1 MRLHL
6 NFQQTRGF
14 MRHLLKT
21 FTSIILL
28 INTAHAGGFEG
39 PTMSNTADEFTSNIG
54 KSFWIFYGVTDDKKC
69 DYAFSRIKPN
79 PDVSDIRRY
88 KSNAPVKATIL
99 AVIQTDHYQMSK
111 FYKIKLGDTDTGYT
125 WATTFT
131 PPTQTDLNED
141 ELTNPCLLAISPD
154 ERASK
159 LEKINNDKQAT
170 IDQEAKERTIEEAR
184 LRSENEKREALSKKP
199 GARIG
204 MSAKQVRESTSWG
217 EPEKINRTTSARG
230 THEQWVYGGGNY
242 LYFRNGKLV
251 TIQN

>member
-1 MRLHL
+1 MHYLT
-6 NFQQTRGF
+6 QA
-14 MRHLLKT
+14 
-21 FTSIILL
+21 L
-28 INTAHAGGFEG
+28 IVTLSLIATAQAGSFEG
-39 PTMSNTADEFTSNIG
+39 PNPAASNDEYNKNIG
-54 KSFWIFYGVTDDKKC
+54 KSFWIFYSSSDDKKC
-69 DYAFSRIKPN
+69 DYAFSQIRPS

-88 KSNAPVKATIL
+88 KSNTPVKATIL
-99 AVIQTDHYQMSK
+99 AVVQTDHYQTSK
-111 FYKIKLGDTDTGYT
+111 FYKLQIGDTDSGYT

-131 PPTQTDLNED
+131 PPTKTDLSEYD
-141 ELTNPCLLAISPD
+141 LTSPCFLAISPE
-154 ERASK
+154 ERTSK
-159 LEKINNDKQAT
+159 LEKINNDKQAAVA
-170 IDQEAKERTIEEAR
+170 QEAKERAIEEAR

-230 THEQWVYGGGNY
+230 TYEQWVYGVGNY